1 MDDREALECMKK
13 LLEFCRHQ
21 RICRECIFHLREPGC
36 WTCQL
41 KRLDLFDMQEIKA
54 NLYAKCKLN
63 ANAR

>member
-21 RICRECIFHLREPGC
+21 RICRECK
-36 WTCQL
+36 L

-54 NLYAKCKLN
+54 NLYAKCELN

>member
-41 KRLDLFDMQEIKA
+41 KRLDLFDM
-54 NLYAKCKLN
+54 
-63 ANAR
+63 

>member
-21 RICRECIFHLREPGC
+21 RICCIFHLREPGC

-54 NLYAKCKLN
+54 NLYAKCELN